1 MLRNEPQLT
10 GEANVIGSSI
20 KYVLITEAVAQRK
33 TAPIYLS
40 RGQQQKFHS
49 LIATE
54 EEEWDAK
61 MKKPKRG
68 NDYGGE
74 KGLGSFEEY
83 REKSKAAGV
92 M

>member
-1 MLRNEPQLT
+1 MDDL
-10 GEANVIGSSI
+10 GSSI
-20 KYVLITEAVAQRK
+20 KYVLITAAVAQRK

-40 RGQQQKFHS
+40 RGQQHKYHS

-54 EEEWDAK
+54 EEEWDTK
-61 MKKPKRG
+61 MKKS
-68 NDYGGE
+68 
-74 KGLGSFEEY
+74 KGASDHSADKGMGSFEEY

>member
-1 MLRNEPQLT
+1 MKLT
-10 GEANVIGSSI
+10 NMGMKLGSSI

-33 TAPIYLS
+33 LAPIYLA
-40 RGQQQKFHS
+40 RGQQHKFHS
-49 LIATE
+49 LITAE

-61 MKKPKRG
+61 VLKAKAG
-68 NDYGGE
+68 TEEGGM
-74 KGLGSFEEY
+74 GSFEEY